1 MSKYCAKCRNQISEE
16 EKFCKQC
23 GNAIAEQ
30 SGQNE
35 QFNNV
40 LVNRYEFITKK
51 PTFRFMSAKITTT
64 TSVMNNILSTSEK
77 CKAKILSKKRLN
89 GQINISDITSVTY
102 KQYAV
107 ISLLDVFLFALSLI
121 LFFVGEMYCLACA
134 VIVGL
139 IWWRAL
145 VPAVEIKTK
154 DNKKLSILFSPTD
167 DGKKMLKLISRI
179 TGRNIDENSEIKIP
193 FSKEPIIA
201 AVIALAVSFI
211 LAVIFV

>member
-1 MSKYCAKCRNQISEE
+1 MSKYCTKCGNQISEE

-23 GNAIAEQ
+23 GNAVAEQ

-64 TSVMNNILSTSEK
+64 TSVTNNILNTSAI
-77 CKAKILSKKRLN
+77 CKAKILSKKKLN

-107 ISLLDVFLFALSLI
+107 ISLLDVFVLALSII
-121 LFFVGEMYCLACA
+121 LFFMGEMYCLACA
-134 VIVGL
+134 LVAGG

-145 VPAVEIKTK
+145 VPSVEIKTK
-154 DNKKLSILFSPTD
+154 DNRKLNILFYPKD